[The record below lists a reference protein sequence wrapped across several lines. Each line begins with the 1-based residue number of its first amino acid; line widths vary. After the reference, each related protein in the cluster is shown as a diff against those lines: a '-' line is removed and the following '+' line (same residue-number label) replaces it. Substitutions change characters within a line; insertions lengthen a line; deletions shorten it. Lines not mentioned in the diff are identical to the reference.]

1 MRVTTDGYVVK
12 KDGTRSAIKSGQCVD
27 MKGNVIAHS
36 KMEKEKDKKNKKA
49 EALKYALE
57 IRSFEIELYW
67 KRATY
72 FWAFIGAT
80 LAGYGAV
87 EASSIGPKQDLA
99 VALSCLGLVFS
110 FGWFCVNK
118 GSKQWQENWEN
129 HVDLL
134 EDDIIGPLYKIVLGR
149 PKSEG
154 IMKGI
159 ERFVAGPGPYSVSK
173 INQMINLFVTVLWG
187 YLLWVTLHSPRWPF
201 KDGKYTII
209 IAMAVI
215 ACLLFLWLGRTES
228 DEEDGKEIAKKDKEI
243 RQLVA
248 FKRSSRI
255 EQH

>member
-1 MRVTTDGYVVK
+1 MSKRISQAEYDAFFNESTNAHESKSPATD
-12 KDGTRSAIKSGQCVD
+12 
-27 MKGNVIAHS
+27 
-36 KMEKEKDKKNKKA
+36 DKKAEEGKTKRG

-80 LAGYGAV
+80 FAGYGAV
-87 EASSIGPKQDLA
+87 QASSIGPRQDLA

-149 PKSEG
+149 PKS
-154 IMKGI
+154 KGI
-159 ERFVAGPGPYSVSK
+159 KRVGRFLAGPGPYSVTK
-173 INQMINLFVTVLWG
+173 INQMISLFVTALWG
-187 YLLWVTLHSPRWPF
+187 YLLWITLHSPRWPF
-201 KDGKYTII
+201 KDGKYTLI
-209 IAMAVI
+209 IAVAVI
-215 ACLLFLWLGRTES
+215 ACCLFLWLGRTDL
-228 DEEDGKEIAKKDKEI
+228 DEKDGREIVKKDDKV

-248 FKRSSRI
+248 VKRSSRI
-255 EQH
+255 DPN